1 MLLPADRL
9 LELLYKELP
18 RLGNDA
24 ESEAS
29 VSSRQS
35 ALLTVQLLLGRE
47 LDGPQQGQA
56 RLRSLVEM
64 LDAYLRELPAPAAAV
79 RESIAAMRARA
90 LSAMNHSDLRQSES
104 AWRGLLADIEQLAG
118 ELRVLPGVDDP
129 MRSRL
134 MGILASWECGAVE
147 VQPANVATASPH
159 TDCDQEQLTL
169 YLRDRFGDPS
179 LRISSFH
186 PLPGGF
192 GKQTILFDAHG
203 RDFTGAFVLRRDF
216 PLPLLDNDCH
226 RIRHE
231 YEVIRAV
238 HARGFPAPDAL
249 WLDTEHR
256 LLPGG
261 DFIVMRRSPGVSGGT
276 VIRPESKVPTDLART
291 LATLLARLHSL
302 PPMPELKSL
311 TSSIN
316 ETVWAMP
323 LERCVHQYLES
334 WLALLQAT
342 PHLAS
347 PSTLSQ
353 LGWVL
358 DHIPRAS
365 GAPVLL
371 HGDLGFHNFLLDDG
385 QLTTMLDWEF
395 SHVGDPAEDLASV
408 RNSIG
413 AALDWDKFVSC
424 YREAGGREIDMA
436 RVHFFQVWGHVRN
449 ALSTQFAARLCV
461 DRRVDGIKFVL
472 AAHVYLPH
480 FIRAAQTLIEQGPAG
495 AS

>member
-9 LELLYKELP
+9 LELLLKELP
-18 RLGNDA
+18 RLGRDS

-29 VSSRQS
+29 VSSRHA
-35 ALLTVQLLLGRE
+35 ALLTVQLLLARE
-47 LDGPQQGQA
+47 LGGPQQGQA
-56 RLRSLVEM
+56 RLRKLVDM
-64 LDAYLRELPAPAAAV
+64 LDAYVRELPTSAAAV
-79 RESIAAMRARA
+79 RDSVAALRARA
-90 LSAMNHSDLRQSES
+90 LAVMNGSDLRQSES
-104 AWRGLLADIEQLAG
+104 AWRGLLMDIEELSG
-118 ELRVLPGVDDP
+118 ELRMLSGVDDAT
-129 MRSRL
+129 RSRL
-134 MGILASWECGAVE
+134 TSILAAWECSAE
-147 VQPANVATASPH
+147 EAPPARAATES
-159 TDCDQEQLTL
+159 TDVHLDQEQLTL
-169 YLRDRFGDPS
+169 YLRDRCGDPA
-179 LRISSFH
+179 LQVTAFH

-192 GKQTILFDAHG
+192 GKQTVLFDARG
-203 RDFTGAFVLRRDF
+203 KAFTGAFVLRRDF

-231 YEVIRAV
+231 FEVIRAV

-249 WLDTEHR
+249 WLDIEHR

-276 VIRPESKVPTDLART
+276 VIRPESKVPADLART
-291 LATLLARLHSL
+291 LATLLARLHRL
-302 PPMPELKSL
+302 PPMPELRSL
-311 TSSIN
+311 NATIN
-316 ETVWAMP
+316 ATVWALP
-323 LERCVHQYLES
+323 LERCVQQYLES
-334 WLALLQAT
+334 WLSLLHAT
-342 PHLAS
+342 PHLPS

-365 GAPVLL
+365 GEPVLL

-413 AALDWDKFVSC
+413 AALDWDTFVRC
-424 YREAGGREIDMA
+424 YRENGGREIDMA

-449 ALSTQFAARLCV
+449 ALSTMFAARLCV
-461 DRRVDGIKFVL
+461 DRRVDDIKFVL
-472 AAHVYLPH
+472 AAQVYLPH

-495 AS
+495 VS